1 MFSRFSEEA
10 QKALILAKAE
20 MNNLRHPYVGSEHLL
35 LSILSMKDLEITKTL
50 ASYNITYEVFK
61 KELIK
66 IVRTTEGNVIID
78 ESGKANGR
86 GAYLKK
92 DLEVITK
99 ARKSKI
105 LNRVLEIEV
114 PDALFDE
121 LVDMLK

>member
-1 MFSRFSEEA
+1 
-10 QKALILAKAE
+10 
-20 MNNLRHPYVGSEHLL
+20 
-35 LSILSMKDLEITKTL
+35 MKQRKIPMRTCIVTKEKL
-50 ASYNITYEVFK
+50 PK
-61 KELIK
+61 KELIR
-66 IVRTTEGNVIID
+66 IVRTPEGNVIID

-105 LNRVLEIEV
+105 LNRVLEVEV
-114 PDALFDE
+114 PYALFDE